1 MELLVL
7 MVHETLM
14 NYFLFRALNHKKG
27 HAKRKIFAVDMVA
40 DMVSQ
45 PNASVKFAVAMGYGG
60 DV

>member
-1 MELLVL
+1 MK
-7 MVHETLM
+7 HSWIIS
-14 NYFLFRALNHKKG
+14 FLGHWTTKKG